1 MEPQLR
7 LCVGCRR
14 LQPRSL
20 LLRLVRGADGQVQI
34 EHGGKRVQG
43 RGAYVCRTGTCWQ
56 DVRKRRSLE
65 KALKVPISAEV
76 WQGMERFFTS

>member
-14 LQPRSL
+14 LLPRPQ
-20 LLRLVRGADGQVQI
+20 LLRLVRAAAGPVQI
-34 EHGGKRVQG
+34 ERGGKRIQG
-43 RGAYVCRTGTCWQ
+43 RGAYLCRAGTCWQ

-65 KALKVPISAEV
+65 KALKAPVPAEI
-76 WQGMERFFTS
+76 WQEVERFFTS